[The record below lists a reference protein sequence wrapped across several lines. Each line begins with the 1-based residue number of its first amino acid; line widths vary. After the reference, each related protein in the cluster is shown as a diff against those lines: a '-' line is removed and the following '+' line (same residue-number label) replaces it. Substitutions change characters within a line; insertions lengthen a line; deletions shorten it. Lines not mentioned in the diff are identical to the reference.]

1 MEWRGLEA
9 TVSSI
14 QMNIAK
20 LESKS
25 KSLSMTIMMMQNKL
39 KEERRNVAD
48 ENPMKVGEQVTEV
61 QHDNSKSN
69 EVVEGST
76 WPAIV
81 SEQVETETRTPASN
95 EKVVDKE
102 QRSIANNGGNVK
114 ISVSKLYADDDL

>member
-9 TVSSI
+9 TIISI

-20 LESKS
+20 LESKA

-61 QHDNSKSN
+61 QHDNSKSDK
-69 EVVEGST
+69 VVKGST

-81 SEQVETETRTPASN
+81 SEQIETETRTPASN
-95 EKVVDKE
+95 EKVVDEE
-102 QRSIANNGGNVK
+102 QRSMANNGEN
-114 ISVSKLYADDDL
+114 